1 MQSDRDILQYLYT
14 HTSQDRNVLRN
25 MSRMPPSTFRR
36 NMTILENGGS
46 LVRST
51 GSGRPTIFDSRDRQ
65 RISSFALRNPMD
77 PARSIRQK
85 FEQTSS
91 KSASTRTYQRTLKKS
106 GILSVLPRSVPDI
119 TTVHEQKRKDF
130 ADTWKNYDFNDIFM
144 TDESLFQLHR
154 NKIKVWS
161 SSRAPRPTKAIPKF
175 SPKIMVWGAIS
186 FRGFYLKIVD
196 GNGTINGQ
204 KYCHIVDEFKDYA
217 NTLYP
222 NGWIIEQDGA
232 TPHTA
237 RETLKF
243 FQDTNIQYLQ
253 WPPNSPDL
261 TPIENVWQ
269 VLKNSVERKNPRNVQ
284 ELRQYILESQHEIT
298 PEMRSNLMNSIQK
311 RLEVCSAR
319 GGKLI

>member
-130 ADTWKNYDFNDIFM
+130 ADTWKIM
-144 TDESLFQLHR
+144 TLM
-154 NKIKVWS
+154 
-161 SSRAPRPTKAIPKF
+161 TF
-175 SPKIMVWGAIS
+175 S
-186 FRGFYLKIVD
+186 
-196 GNGTINGQ
+196 
-204 KYCHIVDEFKDYA
+204 
-217 NTLYP
+217 
-222 NGWIIEQDGA
+222 
-232 TPHTA
+232 
-237 RETLKF
+237 
-243 FQDTNIQYLQ
+243 
-253 WPPNSPDL
+253 
-261 TPIENVWQ
+261 
-269 VLKNSVERKNPRNVQ
+269 
-284 ELRQYILESQHEIT
+284 
-298 PEMRSNLMNSIQK
+298 
-311 RLEVCSAR
+311 
-319 GGKLI
+319 